1 MPLSPWQK
9 EEQYVRAR
17 ACVCIHEWIYVCVG
31 GWVYR
36 TMQMSLILQ
45 LQEILPYTS
54 VQPAL
59 IFLDTSHSNKQGGYL
74 TNNKVDTTFFSSL
87 H

>member
-1 MPLSPWQK
+1 MCAR
-9 EEQYVRAR
+9 VR
-17 ACVCIHEWIYVCVG
+17 VCASMSEYMCVG
-31 GWVYR
+31 GWVYH
-36 TMQMSLILQ
+36 MQMSLILQ

>member
-1 MPLSPWQK
+1 MCAR
-9 EEQYVRAR
+9 VR
-17 ACVCIHEWIYVCVG
+17 VCASMSEYMCVCVG